1 MSKHILLAAAT
12 RNGHV
17 ERSHWGSVAVTDAQG
32 SLLAWAGDPHVYAFS
47 RSTIKPFQAIPF
59 VRDHGPS
66 HFGFSASEVAL
77 LCGSHSGEEAHV
89 AAVSSMLSKIG
100 LSERD
105 LRCGVH
111 LPIQYG
117 EDNLPPAGSCFDQ
130 RHNNCSGK
138 HTGFLGYCCM
148 HGHDHTD
155 YVADGHP
162 LQQDIVRE
170 IERLSGLRTSE
181 LWFGTDGC
189 SAPNIGMP
197 LSRLAMM
204 WARLASGISGVS
216 AKADTV
222 LSEIFGAMTAHA
234 EMVSGTGRC
243 DLAIARATSGDCIGK
258 VGVDGT
264 YVIGIK
270 SRGLGIAIKIADGD
284 LSALYA
290 TAVAVLR
297 EIGLVDDENA
307 SGLTRWD
314 NPKLRNIRGIEVGR
328 LQTMIHLSRSSRRA
342 PATVNQPNDRFESIR

>member
-1 MSKHILLAAAT
+1 MSKHILLATAT

-17 ERSHWGSVAVTDAQG
+17 ERSHWGSVAITDAQG
-32 SLLAWAGDPHVYAFS
+32 SLLAWAGDPDVYAFS

-59 VRDHGPS
+59 VRDRGPS
-66 HFGFSASEVAL
+66 NFGFSTSEVAL
-77 LCGSHSGEEAHV
+77 LCGSHSGEDTHV

-100 LSERD
+100 LLERD

-117 EDNLPPAGSCFDQ
+117 EDNLPPGGSRFDQ

-138 HTGFLGYCCM
+138 HAGFLGYCCM
-148 HGHDHTD
+148 HRHDHAD
-155 YVADGHP
+155 YVADSHP

-204 WARLASGISGVS
+204 WARLASGASGGS
-216 AKADTV
+216 AKEDAILT
-222 LSEIFGAMTAHA
+222 EIFAAMTAHP

-243 DLAIARATSGDCIGK
+243 DLAIARATSGDCVGK

-264 YVIGIK
+264 YVIGVK
-270 SRGLGIAIKIADGD
+270 SVGLGIAIKIADGD

-290 TAVAVLR
+290 SAVAVLR
-297 EIGLVDDENA
+297 EIGLVDDRNVSVLA
-307 SGLTRWD
+307 RWD
-314 NPKLRNIRGIEVGR
+314 NPRLRNLRGIEVGQ
-328 LQTMIHLSRSSRRA
+328 LKTMVHLSRTSG
-342 PATVNQPNDRFESIR
+342 